1 MTVPKRQDD
10 VEIVS
15 GVDGDE
21 PVDSFSA
28 YYADSNKNSD
38 REPVY
43 NPELGL
49 AVEKMRDGITTKMLW
64 SVL

>member
-1 MTVPKRQDD
+1 VTVGKVTDD

-15 GVDGDE
+15 GADGDE

-28 YYADSNKNSD
+28 YYAESNKTSD

-43 NPELGL
+43 NAELGL
-49 AVEKMRDGITTKMLW
+49 AVEKMREGVTAKMLW
-64 SVL
+64 AII